1 METLFAIVAV
11 VLFCAAIWYFI
22 IRTPETTT
30 TELHSGTGP
39 QTSPSGTLGTGTGPI
54 RSNRA
59 APRSS
64 RGDGIDAEEILDVV
78 EDIAVAAH
86 VASEI
91 AESIPERAPE
101 VETKTG
107 LEIPEEES
115 RRVAGSD
122 VVTQADGYST
132 REVSRSTGLEIS
144 ESESRRVSTFDSSPS
159 FGGGSSDS
167 GYSSSDSGGGSS
179 DSGGGGSFD

>member
-11 VLFCAAIWYFI
+11 VLFCAAIWYFF

-59 APRSS
+59 APRRS

-101 VETKTG
+101 VEQKTG
-107 LEIPEEES
+107 LEISESES
-115 RRVAGSD
+115 RSVAGSD
-122 VVTQADGYST
+122 IST
-132 REVSRSTGLEIS
+132 PSRSTGLEIS

-167 GYSSSDSGGGSS
+167 GYSGGSS
-179 DSGGGGSFD
+179 DSGGGDSGGGGD